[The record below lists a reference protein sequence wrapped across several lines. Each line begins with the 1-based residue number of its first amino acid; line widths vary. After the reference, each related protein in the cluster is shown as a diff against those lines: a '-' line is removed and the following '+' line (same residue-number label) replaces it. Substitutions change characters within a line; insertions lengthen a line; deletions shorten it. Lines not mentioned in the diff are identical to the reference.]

1 MDMLI
6 QKEDLL
12 PNYLINN
19 KKVGFFLFS
28 RVTVIYAIVATFT
41 VTTTSFVGPIL
52 A

>member
-19 KKVGFFLFS
+19 KKVFFLFS

-41 VTTTSFVGPIL
+41 VATTSFVGPIL